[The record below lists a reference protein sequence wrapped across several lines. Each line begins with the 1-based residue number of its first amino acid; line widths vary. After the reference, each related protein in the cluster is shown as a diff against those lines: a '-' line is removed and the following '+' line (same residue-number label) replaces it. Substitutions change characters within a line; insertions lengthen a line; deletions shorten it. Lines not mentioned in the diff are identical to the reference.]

1 MDDPWALFYIKNKKA
16 GKVLQMGYRS
26 MRAVAKARTR
36 RRME

>member
-1 MDDPWALFYIKNKKA
+1 MDDSWALFYIKNKKT

-26 MRAVAKARTR
+26 MRAVAKGRIR